1 MCLVARVM
9 EFKLST
15 RNMSKLDLPSLLH
28 LLLCVIDYKWLVIIL
43 ASYAVIAAKT
53 LAIYS

>member
-1 MCLVARVM
+1 M